1 MYKIDMPTV
10 PMVVGLILGNMLDMT
25 LFQSLAMG
33 HETWAIFVIN
43 PISAVLLVISLFS
56 VFAVDSI
63 TRIYPIGSIQ
73 KSTSKR
79 VKRKGE
85 IPMEMMKGLVSYP
98 SGELKLEEVPVP
110 KLGENPYAPHDVLIE
125 VEYCGICGS
134 DVHRWKGDKT
144 GVKTVSRKVV
154 AGHEIVGKVEA
165 TGKDVTAV
173 RPGDRV
179 VCEIVTFYCGHCPA
193 CREGRYNI
201 CNTISPMEG
210 RAHFVTGGGFAKYTV
225 WPEQQ
230 LHKLPDNIPSEEA
243 VLMEPTAGSIH
254 AIISRM
260 GIKAG
265 ESVAILGPG
274 ARGILMAQVCKAI
287 GAGPIIMTGL
297 QRDAPFR
304 LETAKKIGAADYI
317 INVDTEDLRERIAE
331 ITGGIGVDAVLEN
344 SGSVEPINE
353 SLDIVRKGGKVLWA
367 GGGIRGGIVAPVDTY
382 KIIVKEI
389 DIKGEISQIPY
400 DWFTAIKFVEAGK
413 VQLKPLV
420 THVFPLEDWMKGFDL
435 AATSPEA
442 LRVAIK
448 L

>member
-1 MYKIDMPTV
+1 
-10 PMVVGLILGNMLDMT
+10 
-25 LFQSLAMG
+25 
-33 HETWAIFVIN
+33 
-43 PISAVLLVISLFS
+43 
-56 VFAVDSI
+56 
-63 TRIYPIGSIQ
+63 
-73 KSTSKR
+73 
-79 VKRKGE
+79 
-85 IPMEMMKGLVSYP
+85 MEMMKGLVSYP

-125 VEYCGICGS
+125 VEYCGVCGS
-134 DVHRWKGDKT
+134 DIHRWNSDKT
-144 GVKTVSRKVV
+144 GVKTAPRKVV
-154 AGHEIVGKVEA
+154 VGHEIVGIVKEI
-165 TGKDVTAV
+165 GKNVTTVKA
-173 RPGDRV
+173 GDRV

-201 CNTISPMEG
+201 CNTIPPMEG

-225 WPEQQ
+225 WPEWQ
-230 LHKLPDNIPSEEA
+230 LHKLPDSVTSEEA
-243 VLMEPTAGSIH
+243 VLMEPTAGSVH
-254 AIISRM
+254 SIISRT
-260 GIKAG
+260 GVKAG

-297 QRDAPFR
+297 ERDVPFR
-304 LETAKKIGAADYI
+304 LKTAKEIEAADYI
-317 INVDTEDLRERIAE
+317 INVEKEDVRKRIAE
-331 ITGGIGVDAVLEN
+331 ITGGIGVDVVLEN
-344 SGSVEPINE
+344 TGSVEPIDE

-389 DIKGEISQIPY
+389 DVKGEISQVPY
-400 DWFTAIKFVEAGK
+400 DWFTAIKLVESGK

-420 THVFPLEDWMKGFDL
+420 THVFPLDDWMKGFDL
-435 AATSPEA
+435 AATSPDA